1 MIEGIQNLSRH
12 DIELK
17 SIEVIEY
24 FDKSILK
31 KPGATPVLEFAQ
43 KLQKEFNVIIDLTRD
58 LGCSKNG
65 GKILGMFVLKP
76 IGIFID
82 NSIINDSRFNFTL
95 AHEIGHLVLH
105 RNLIFKQE
113 EYENISDT
121 EHDLLTG
128 NHILKTER
136 DWIEWQA
143 NSFASSFLMP
153 KDTIRQAVVDI
164 QEKLGMRNKGMIYL
178 DKNQYS
184 LSDFKQISLELQMI
198 FMVNHTNIEFRLK
211 DLGILDDQRL
221 KDVQHISRL
230 FREE

>member
-1 MIEGIQNLSRH
+1 MIEGIQNLSKH
-12 DIELK
+12 DIEIK

-31 KPGATPVLEFAQ
+31 KPTATPVLEFALHLKNEYKIQ
-43 KLQKEFNVIIDLTRD
+43 IDLSRD
-58 LGCSKNG
+58 LGSSKNG
-65 GKILGMFVLKP
+65 GKILGMFNLKP
-76 IGIFID
+76 RAIFID
-82 NSIINDSRFNFTL
+82 KSIINDARFSFTL

-105 RNLIFKQE
+105 RKLIFKQE
-113 EYENISDT
+113 GYENISDT

-143 NSFASSFLMP
+143 NSFAASFLMP
-153 KDTIRQAVVDI
+153 KDSIRQAVIDI
-164 QEKLGMRNKGMIYL
+164 QERLGMRNKGMIYL

-184 LSDFKQISLELQMI
+184 LSNFKQISNELQMI
-198 FMVNHTNIEFRLK
+198 FMVNHTNIEYRLK